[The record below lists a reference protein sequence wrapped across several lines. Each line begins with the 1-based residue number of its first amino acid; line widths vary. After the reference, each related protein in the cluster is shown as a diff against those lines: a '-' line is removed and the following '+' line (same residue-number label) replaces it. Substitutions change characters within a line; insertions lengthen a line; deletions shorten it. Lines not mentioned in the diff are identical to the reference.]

1 MAITSKARIL
11 FPLIAICLLICS
23 GCKFY
28 SFSGASITP
37 EMKTVSVQYFPNNA
51 ALVQP
56 TLSQSLTEA
65 LKERLIA
72 ETTMSLVEQNADLS
86 FEGEITNYAVS
97 PVAIQQNETAAMNRL
112 TVSIHVKFI
121 NNVDEKLS
129 YESNFLR
136 YEDYPSTSGLSSV
149 EDQLI
154 KSISDQLVEDIFNK
168 ALVNW

>member
-1 MAITSKARIL
+1 MAFSRSAQILYLFIAIT
-11 FPLIAICLLICS
+11 LLAGY
-23 GCKFY
+23 GCKI
-28 SFSGASITP
+28 SLSGASTTP

-72 ETTMSLVEQNADLS
+72 ETNMSLVEQNGDLS
-86 FEGEITNYAVS
+86 FEGAITGYAVS

-112 TVSIHVKFI
+112 SVNIHVKFT
-121 NNVDEKLS
+121 NYVNEKLS
-129 YESNFLR
+129 FETNFMR
-136 YEDYPSTSGLSSV
+136 YEDYLSTDDLSAV